1 MVKAIP
7 LGKWVKSIGKIRAQ
21 SKTSL
26 EWEKPLRTTQPQCLK
41 VHIDD
46 DDWLAGG
53 GDQPKKS
60 AMLWRTKKREE
71 SYNFLLVLITITLW
85 KRLWSALKERKRDN
99 LFLIIIIVKKIM
111 ISVKERKRDQIDSS
125 VADCPIDLN
134 QRWSTA
140 SLLMQLHCLRQLC
153 RHRHHRHRK
162 RQHPHNCRSWQL
174 RHHQHTI
181 IVKVL
186 SSSP

>member
-1 MVKAIP
+1 MSKSPYLVK
-7 LGKWVKSIGKIRAQ
+7 V
-21 SKTSL
+21 
-26 EWEKPLRTTQPQCLK
+26 
-41 VHIDD
+41 D

-99 LFLIIIIVKKIM
+99 LFLILIIVKKM
-111 ISVKERKRDQIDSS
+111 KISVKERKRDQIDSS

-153 RHRHHRHRK
+153 RHRHHPHHRHRN
-162 RQHPHNCRSWQL
+162 RQHLTTVVVGSSVIIIDYYMVSAI
-174 RHHQHTI
+174 TI
-181 IVKVL
+181 I
-186 SSSP
+186 SS

>member
-1 MVKAIP
+1 MGKATQDDTTTMS
-7 LGKWVKSIGKIRAQ
+7 KSPY
-21 SKTSL
+21 
-26 EWEKPLRTTQPQCLK
+26 WWW
-41 VHIDD
+41 
-46 DDWLAGG
+46 WLISRRRWPTKEIS
-53 GDQPKKS
+53 DVMKNQKK
-60 AMLWRTKKREE
+60 EE

-153 RHRHHRHRK
+153 HHRHHRNC
-162 RQHPHNCRSWQL
+162 QHPHICRCW
-174 RHHQHTI
+174 RHHHHQTTI
-181 IVKVL
+181 IVNVL
-186 SSSP
+186 SSSSTSSL